1 MVKIIDLDDI
11 DKRILGQIQE
21 DATRSI
27 QEIADAVGLSS
38 NPCWRRIRR
47 MEEDGVIKRRV
58 AIVDAAKVGLGATV
72 FVTIRTKQ
80 HDSAWLEAFAKG
92 VRKLPEIIEC
102 HRMSGDVDYLLKV
115 VVRDIPHYDA
125 VYQRLIGLVPGLG
138 DVSSAFSMES
148 LKEGTAVDPRT
159 IPG

>member
-1 MVKIIDLDDI
+1 MSEIVELDDI
-11 DKRILGQIQE
+11 DKKILSRIQV
-21 DATRSI
+21 DATASI

-47 MEEDGVIKRRV
+47 MENDGVIQRRV
-58 AIVDAAKVGLGATV
+58 ALVDAAKVGLGATV

-80 HDSAWLEAFAKG
+80 HDANWLEAFAKG
-92 VRKLPEIIEC
+92 VRQLPEIVEC
-102 HRMSGDVDYLLKV
+102 HRMSGETDYLLKV

-125 VYQRLIGLVPGLG
+125 VYQRLISLVPGLG

-148 LKEGTAVDPRT
+148 LKHSTAIDPAT
-159 IPG
+159 I

>member
-148 LKEGTAVDPRT
+148 LKEGTAVDPQT